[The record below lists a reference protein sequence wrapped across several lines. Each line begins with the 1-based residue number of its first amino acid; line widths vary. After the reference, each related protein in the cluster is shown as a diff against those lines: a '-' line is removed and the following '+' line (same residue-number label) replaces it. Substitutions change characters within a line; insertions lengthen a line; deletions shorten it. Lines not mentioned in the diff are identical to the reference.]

1 MRSNLF
7 LLPPPRVWCCVI
19 LTIELHAG
27 LDAWE
32 TSRVEWHA
40 HFSLRVMPVA
50 ARWSTW
56 PRSRVY
62 RSRLQTKLCTGNGTV
77 YLLCSA
83 LMDGPYG
90 WRLPLANKILA
101 RFLNRPQT
109 LPGVIV
115 HYIGLLRRMSVL
127 YYYLFIP
134 PPPLRPIEIAFLQDT
149 TNPSSTL
156 SAVKKKS
163 TSFTCHFSTFL
174 LNIYNI
180 LTKKE
185 SVSVSIQENIFY
197 RKKGITA
204 VNRLTV

>member
-1 MRSNLF
+1 M
-7 LLPPPRVWCCVI
+7 WCCVI

-134 PPPLRPIEIAFLQDT
+134 PPL
-149 TNPSSTL
+149 L
-156 SAVKKKS
+156 SAPLKMLSHKILLTLRQRSRQLRKSQRVLLVIFQPFSWIYTIYLQKKKVYQFLSKKIFFIVKKVS
-163 TSFTCHFSTFL
+163 PP
-174 LNIYNI
+174 
-180 LTKKE
+180 LT
-185 SVSVSIQENIFY
+185 
-197 RKKGITA
+197 G
-204 VNRLTV
+204 